1 MAFSRALQ
9 ALSRFAVLDLI
20 RVRSGPTCVLAD
32 WGAKVIKIDALLEDD
47 ARERPGGPRQGSDFQ
62 NLHLNKWAMTL
73 DLKDPRGFEVSCASW
88 QRPTRSSITSDF
100 LGRRQIPHLGRGA
113 VNPRGQ

>member
-1 MAFSRALQ
+1 MVFPRALQ
-9 ALSRFAVLDLI
+9 ALSRFAVLDLT
-20 RVRSGPTCVLAD
+20 RVRSGPTCVRQLAD

-62 NLHLNKWAMTL
+62 NLHLNKRA
-73 DLKDPRGFEVSCASW
+73 DDAGSKGSEGFEVSCASW

-100 LGRRQIPHLGRGA
+100 LGRRQIPHLGQAR
-113 VNPRGQ
+113 